1 MVTIRNHNVILDA
14 EFITKLH
21 PKILYEIGKICPE
34 NQIKFQ
40 ELYTKK
46 KRSLV
51 LAFICLIFFPG
62 THYAFLG
69 RWQLQLMYWL
79 TFGGALIWWLVDMFR
94 LPTLV
99 KECNYYQQK
108 KVLMEIN
115 SINVFKNAKPIEM
128 PSLKEAQVA

>member
-14 EFITKLH
+14 EFVNDLH
-21 PKILYEIGKICPE
+21 PKILYELGKICPE
-34 NQIKFQ
+34 NQIRFK
-40 ELYTKK
+40 ELYSKR
-46 KRSLV
+46 KRSLG

-69 RWQLQLMYWL
+69 RWQLQIMFWL
-79 TFGGALIWWLVDMFR
+79 TLGGAFVWWLVDLFR

-99 KECNYYQQK
+99 KECNFYQQK

-115 SINVFKNAKPIEM
+115 SISIFKNAKPAQI
-128 PSLKEAQVA
+128 PSMKEARVA